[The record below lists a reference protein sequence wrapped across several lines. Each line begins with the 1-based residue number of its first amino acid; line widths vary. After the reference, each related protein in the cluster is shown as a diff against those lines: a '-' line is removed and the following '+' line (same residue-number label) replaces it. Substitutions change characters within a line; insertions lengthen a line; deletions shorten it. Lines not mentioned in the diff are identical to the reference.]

1 MFKILKRKQRDKQ
14 KRKKENKQKLTKAM
28 RLL

>member
-14 KRKKENKQKLTKAM
+14 KRKKENKQKLRKAI

>member
-14 KRKKENKQKLTKAM
+14 KRKKENKQKLRKAM